1 MTAFCARKHW
11 QSIAYFGVEKHGEA
25 ENPIFSALQKNAQA
39 QGLALAHIPSGY
51 KLALNQAFELAQNAA
66 PYDVI
71 LTQSSVCTDALLR
84 AFRLLHIEKIPLI
97 LTIGAYA
104 APSEKAVELYQLDYG
119 FLGIRIIKLFS
130 KLDRDSGPAEKELF
144 YAPKGFADAFPGLQR
159 MPDTEL
165 TMLTLEN
172 PSTQALRKLLPE
184 FEHRS
189 GIRVKL
195 IGVPYDDLLAQLK
208 LIGPHFTYDMIR
220 IDVAQFG
227 DIGQSIYRPLDELS
241 ISPEGLSPRLIKN
254 GYDSYSMLNGRVYAL
269 PLDPSVQI
277 FLYRTDLFHDAKL
290 CRAYYERFHENL
302 VVPTT
307 YEQYLHAAEFFTR
320 SCNPDSPTEYGT
332 TMTCGSASVAASDF
346 LPFYLSRIDCF
357 GTTPETLRLDCPEMQ
372 AAMRQY
378 HALEKFSC
386 KQNWWGDSIQ
396 KFAEGKT
403 AMTVIYSN
411 YAAELINSGNSVVVG
426 RVGAAILPGCKPL
439 LGGGIVG
446 ISRYSQKAEACKQF
460 FRWYYSADVASLLVR
475 LGGTSPIVDAYEDFQ
490 NYSIFPWMNT
500 SKKSFGLGQRGV
512 KNQIPERFSIPKYEF
527 AVGTAIRNV
536 VQDLMTPEDAS
547 RMAQALY
554 DAADPISR

>member
-1 MTAFCARKHW
+1 MGNHNK
-11 QSIAYFGVEKHGEA
+11 SIRQALEEA
-25 ENPIFSALQKNAQA
+25 KRFRRNALSQVDADSKDHEQDR
-39 QGLALAHIPSGY
+39 Q
-51 KLALNQAFELAQNAA
+51 
-66 PYDVI
+66 
-71 LTQSSVCTDALLR
+71 TDAAYPVSSFRESVQRTLCTLLCL
-84 AFRLLHIEKIPLI
+84 F
-97 LTIGAYA
+97 
-104 APSEKAVELYQLDYG
+104 QLG
-119 FLGIRIIKLFS
+119 CPRI
-130 KLDRDSGPAEKELF
+130 SGESGTNQKHQTDPDHHKH
-144 YAPKGFADAFPGLQR
+144 APKGFADSFPGLQR
-159 MPDTEL
+159 MPDTQL

-195 IGVPYDDLLAQLK
+195 IGVPYDDLLAQLN

-227 DIGQSIYRPLDELS
+227 DIGQTIYRPLDELS

-346 LPFYLSRIDCF
+346 LPFYLSRIDRF
-357 GTTPETLRLDCPEMQ
+357 GSTPETLRLDCPEMQ

-512 KNQIPERFSIPKYEF
+512 INQTPERFSIPKYEF
-527 AVGTAIRNV
+527 AVGTAVRNV
-536 VQDLMTPEDAS
+536 VQDLMTPADAS

-554 DAADPISR
+554 DAADPVCR

>member
-1 MTAFCARKHW
+1 MIKNIIFDMGNVLVRFDPELFMDRYSLTGEDRKLIRNEVFR
-11 QSIAYFGVEKHGEA
+11 SVEW
-25 ENPIFSALQKNAQA
+25 
-39 QGLALAHIPSGY
+39 
-51 KLALNQAFELAQNAA
+51 
-66 PYDVI
+66 
-71 LTQSSVCTDALLR
+71 TM
-84 AFRLLHIEKIPLI
+84 
-97 LTIGAYA
+97 
-104 APSEKAVELYQLDYG
+104 
-119 FLGIRIIKLFS
+119 
-130 KLDRDSGPAEKELF
+130 LDRGVIDEEIAE
-144 YAPKGFADAFPGLQR
+144 QR
-159 MPDTEL
+159 IL
-165 TMLTLEN
+165 
-172 PSTQALRKLLPE
+172 SCLPE
-184 FEHRS
+184 
-189 GIRVKL
+189 
-195 IGVPYDDLLAQLK
+195 
-208 LIGPHFTYDMIR
+208 
-220 IDVAQFG
+220 
-227 DIGQSIYRPLDELS
+227 
-241 ISPEGLSPRLIKN
+241 RL
-254 GYDSYSMLNGRVYAL
+254 
-269 PLDPSVQI
+269 
-277 FLYRTDLFHDAKL
+277 HD
-290 CRAYYERFHENL
+290 
-302 VVPTT
+302 
-307 YEQYLHAAEFFTR
+307 
-320 SCNPDSPTEYGT
+320 
-332 TMTCGSASVAASDF
+332 AASDF
-346 LPFYLSRIDCF
+346 LPFYLSRIDRF

-396 KFAEGKT
+396 KFADGKT

-460 FRWYYSADVASLLVR
+460 FHWYYSADVASLLVR

>member
-1 MTAFCARKHW
+1 MLKQQER
-11 QSIAYFGVEKHGEA
+11 SL
-25 ENPIFSALQKNAQA
+25 LQ
-39 QGLALAHIPSGY
+39 
-51 KLALNQAFELAQNAA
+51 
-66 PYDVI
+66 
-71 LTQSSVCTDALLR
+71 
-84 AFRLLHIEKIPLI
+84 
-97 LTIGAYA
+97 
-104 APSEKAVELYQLDYG
+104 
-119 FLGIRIIKLFS
+119 
-130 KLDRDSGPAEKELF
+130 GPALIAAVKQKMKEI
-144 YAPKGFADAFPGLQR
+144 YAPKGFADSFPGLQR
-159 MPDTEL
+159 MPDTQL

-189 GIRVKL
+189 GIRIKL
-195 IGVPYDDLLAQLK
+195 IGVPYDDLLAQLN

-227 DIGQSIYRPLDELS
+227 DIGQTIYRPLDELS

-346 LPFYLSRIDCF
+346 LPFYLSRIDRF
-357 GTTPETLRLDCPEMQ
+357 GSTPNTLRLDCPEMQ

-460 FRWYYSADVASLLVR
+460 FHWYYSADVASLLVR

-512 KNQIPERFSIPKYEF
+512 INQTPERFSIPKYEF
-527 AVGTAIRNV
+527 AVGTAVRNV

-554 DAADPISR
+554 DAADPVCR

>member
-1 MTAFCARKHW
+1 MER
-11 QSIAYFGVEKHGEA
+11 HGEA
-25 ENPIFSALQKNAQA
+25 ENPIFSSLQKCAQA

-51 KLALNQAFELAQNAA
+51 KLALNQAFELAQNTA

-84 AFRLLHIEKIPLI
+84 AFRLLHIEKIPPI
-97 LTIGAYA
+97 LTIGACA
-104 APSEKAVELYQLDYG
+104 ALPEKAVELYHLDYG

-130 KLDRDSGPAEKELF
+130 KLDRDSASAEKELF
-144 YAPKGFADAFPGLQR
+144 YAPKGFADSFPGLQR
-159 MPDTEL
+159 MPDTQL

-195 IGVPYDDLLAQLK
+195 IGVPYDDLLAQLN

-241 ISPEGLSPRLIKN
+241 ISPERLSPRLIKN

-346 LPFYLSRIDCF
+346 LPFYLSRIDRF
-357 GTTPETLRLDCPEMQ
+357 GSTPETLRLDCPEMQ

-512 KNQIPERFSIPKYEF
+512 INQTPERFSIPKYEF
-527 AVGTAIRNV
+527 AVGTAVRNV
-536 VQDLMTPEDAS
+536 VQDLMTPADAS

-554 DAADPISR
+554 DAADPVCR

>member
-1 MTAFCARKHW
+1 
-11 QSIAYFGVEKHGEA
+11 
-25 ENPIFSALQKNAQA
+25 
-39 QGLALAHIPSGY
+39 
-51 KLALNQAFELAQNAA
+51 
-66 PYDVI
+66 
-71 LTQSSVCTDALLR
+71 
-84 AFRLLHIEKIPLI
+84 
-97 LTIGAYA
+97 
-104 APSEKAVELYQLDYG
+104 
-119 FLGIRIIKLFS
+119 
-130 KLDRDSGPAEKELF
+130 
-144 YAPKGFADAFPGLQR
+144 
-159 MPDTEL
+159 
-165 TMLTLEN
+165 
-172 PSTQALRKLLPE
+172 
-184 FEHRS
+184 
-189 GIRVKL
+189 
-195 IGVPYDDLLAQLK
+195 
-208 LIGPHFTYDMIR
+208 
-220 IDVAQFG
+220 
-227 DIGQSIYRPLDELS
+227 
-241 ISPEGLSPRLIKN
+241 
-254 GYDSYSMLNGRVYAL
+254 MLNGRVYAL

-307 YEQYLHAAEFFTR
+307 YQQYLHAAEFFTR

-346 LPFYLSRIDCF
+346 LPFYLSRIDRF
-357 GTTPETLRLDCPEMQ
+357 GSTPGTLRLDSPEMQ

-512 KNQIPERFSIPKYEF
+512 KNQTPERFSIPKYEF
-527 AVGTAIRNV
+527 AVGTAVRNV